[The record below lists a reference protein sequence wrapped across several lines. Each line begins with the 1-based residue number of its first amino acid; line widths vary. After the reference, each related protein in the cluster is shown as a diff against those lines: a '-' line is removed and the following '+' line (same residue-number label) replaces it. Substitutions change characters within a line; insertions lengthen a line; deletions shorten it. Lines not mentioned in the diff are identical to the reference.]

1 MIMKVRSVK
10 TKTKLRLGIYLFL
23 FAAICVVIG
32 LSWQRESQR
41 KHLPEAM
48 RQTIEENH
56 RIGKMKQKI
65 KVSGH
70 QAIAIYYPHL
80 GSAEVDANI
89 ESAIAEA
96 IEKFE
101 QENQGVEGL
110 CTLYADYES
119 YELNERYGSV
129 QISFERTGAVNMK
142 EVRAWT
148 FDLQQDRLIRFSDLF
163 SAEGMKHL
171 AFLTRS
177 FLTTLAPGQENQDYE
192 MDENVLINNKAELY
206 LGEDELRVVLPPQTL
221 KAQKEEL
228 IAVIPLNKVIGYV
241 AEDTRNLLGLQ
252 THGRIIDPTR
262 PMVAMTY
269 DDGPNRQVTPVIL
282 DALKE
287 HNGAATF
294 FVLGSRVANHQDIVK
309 RMLDEGSE
317 VGNHTF
323 GHVDL
328 TKQSSQG
335 ILDQLAA
342 TWEAIQEAGSLD
354 HQELLVRPTYGAY
367 NDTLKKTSP
376 YPLILWSIDTR
387 DWAHQNADKSVDE
400 VMRDVQDGDIILM
413 HDMYEPTAQAS
424 VRVIEW
430 LSEQGYQLVTVSE
443 LFEARGIQLEP
454 GKTYNCAYPTKAH

>member
-1 MIMKVRSVK
+1 
-10 TKTKLRLGIYLFL
+10 
-23 FAAICVVIG
+23 
-32 LSWQRESQR
+32 
-41 KHLPEAM
+41 M

-65 KVSGH
+65 KVTGRR
-70 QAIAIYYPHL
+70 AIAVYYPHL
-80 GSAEVDANI
+80 GSAEIDSNI
-89 ESAIAEA
+89 EAAVKEA

-129 QISFERTGAVNMK
+129 QISFERTGAINMK

-163 SAEGMKHL
+163 SEKGMKHL
-171 AFLTRS
+171 AFLMRS
-177 FLTTLAPGQENQDYE
+177 FLTTLAPETAGSDYE
-192 MDENVLINNKAELY
+192 VDENVLINDKAELY

-221 KAQKEEL
+221 AAQSEEL

-241 AEDTRNLLGLQ
+241 DEDTRNLLGLQ

-262 PMVAMTY
+262 PMVAMNY
-269 DDGPNRQVTPVIL
+269 DDGTNRQVTPVIL

-294 FVLGSRVANHQDIVK
+294 FVLGSRVANHKDIVA
-309 RMLDEGSE
+309 RMLEEGSE

-335 ILDQLAA
+335 ILYQLGAS
-342 TWEAIQEAGSLD
+342 WDAIAEAGSLD
-354 HQELLVRPTYGAY
+354 RQ
-367 NDTLKKTSP
+367 
-376 YPLILWSIDTR
+376 
-387 DWAHQNADKSVDE
+387 
-400 VMRDVQDGDIILM
+400 
-413 HDMYEPTAQAS
+413 
-424 VRVIEW
+424 
-430 LSEQGYQLVTVSE
+430 
-443 LFEARGIQLEP
+443 
-454 GKTYNCAYPTKAH
+454 

>member
-1 MIMKVRSVK
+1 MKVRSVK
-10 TKTKLRLGIYLFL
+10 TKTKLRLGIYLLL

-228 IAVIPLNKVIGYV
+228 IAVIPLNKVIGY
-241 AEDTRNLLGLQ
+241 
-252 THGRIIDPTR
+252 
-262 PMVAMTY
+262 
-269 DDGPNRQVTPVIL
+269 
-282 DALKE
+282 
-287 HNGAATF
+287 F
-294 FVLGSRVANHQDIVK
+294 GS
-309 RMLDEGSE
+309 
-317 VGNHTF
+317 
-323 GHVDL
+323 
-328 TKQSSQG
+328 
-335 ILDQLAA
+335 
-342 TWEAIQEAGSLD
+342 SL
-354 HQELLVRPTYGAY
+354 
-367 NDTLKKTSP
+367 
-376 YPLILWSIDTR
+376 
-387 DWAHQNADKSVDE
+387 
-400 VMRDVQDGDIILM
+400 
-413 HDMYEPTAQAS
+413 
-424 VRVIEW
+424 
-430 LSEQGYQLVTVSE
+430 
-443 LFEARGIQLEP
+443 
-454 GKTYNCAYPTKAH
+454 

>member
-1 MIMKVRSVK
+1 MK
-10 TKTKLRLGIYLFL
+10 TKTKCRLGICLFIL
-23 FAAICVVIG
+23 IAACVLIG
-32 LSWQRESQR
+32 QSWQRESQR
-41 KHLPEAM
+41 RRLPEAM

-65 KVSGH
+65 KVTG
-70 QAIAIYYPHL
+70 QRAIAVYYPHL
-80 GSAEVDANI
+80 NSAEIDANI
-89 ESAIAEA
+89 EAAVNEAIAR
-96 IEKFE
+96 FE

-129 QISFERTGAVNMK
+129 QISFERTGAINMK

-163 SAEGMKHL
+163 SADGMKHL
-171 AFLTRS
+171 AFLMRS
-177 FLTTLAPGQENQDYE
+177 FLTTLVPETTNPDYE
-192 MDENVLINNKAELY
+192 VDENVLIDNKAELF
-206 LGEDELRVVLPPQTL
+206 LNEDELRVVLPPQTL
-221 KAQKEEL
+221 PAQSEEL

-241 AEDTRNLLGLQ
+241 DEDTRNLLGLQ
-252 THGRIIDPTR
+252 ARGRIIDPTR

-282 DALKE
+282 DALQE
-287 HNGAATF
+287 HDGAATF
-294 FVLGSRVANHQDIVK
+294 FVLGSRVANHKDIVA
-309 RMLDEGSE
+309 RMLTEGSE

-335 ILDQLAA
+335 ILDQFSA
-342 TWEAIQEAGSLD
+342 TWDAIGEAGSLEQ
-354 HQELLVRPTYGAY
+354 QELLVRPTYGAY
-367 NDTLKKTSP
+367 NDMLKKTSP

-387 DWAHQNADKSVDE
+387 DWAHQNADKSVDV
-400 VMRDVQDGDIILM
+400 VMREVQDGDIILM

-430 LSEQGYQLVTVSE
+430 LREKGYQLVTVSE

-454 GKTYNCAYPTKAH
+454 GKTYNCAYPHTDRQAASE